1 MIVTTFEH
9 CQRYAAISPKLERA
23 FEWLNSHNLME
34 LPQGRTDIEGDE
46 IYINRSSFTSKPREE
61 ARWEIHHH
69 YLDIQMVLAGQEQMD
84 VTPANRTHPVD
95 DYNATTDY
103 QQVDSEPGDS
113 FQTVLMVPGQMTIV
127 FQEDAH
133 RPAIHGDGT
142 TPAAIEKAV
151 VKIKLG

>member
-9 CQRYAAISPKLERA
+9 CQRYATISPKLARA

-46 IYINRSSFTSKPREE
+46 IYINRASFTSKSRQE

-84 VTPANRTHPVD
+84 VTPANLTHPVD
-95 DYNATTDY
+95 EYNTTTDY

-113 FQTVLMVPGQMTIV
+113 FQTILMVPGQMTIV

-133 RPAIHGDGT
+133 RPAIHGDGK
-142 TPAAIEKAV
+142 TPATIEKAV
-151 VKIKLG
+151 IKIRLD

>member
-1 MIVTTFEH
+1 MIVTTFEDSK
-9 CQRYAAISPKLERA
+9 RYASISPKLEKA
-23 FEWLNSHNLME
+23 FGWLNSNNLME

-84 VTPANRTHPVD
+84 VTPASLTTNVD
-95 DYNATTDY
+95 EYNATTDY

-142 TPAAIEKAV
+142 TPATIEKAV
-151 VKIKLG
+151 VKIRID

>member
-1 MIVTTFEH
+1 MIVTTFEDSK
-9 CQRYAAISPKLERA
+9 RYASISPKLERA
-23 FEWLNSHNLME
+23 FGWLNSHNLRE

-84 VTPANRTHPVD
+84 VTPASLTTNVD
-95 DYNATTDY
+95 EYNATTDY

-133 RPAIHGDGT
+133 RPAIHGDGK

-151 VKIKLG
+151 VKIKLD